1 VKTEKKP
8 KVFVAS
14 SIEGLGIA
22 YAVQQNLRYEAEVTV
37 WDQGVFKLSAT
48 ALESLGVVVSNSDF
62 GIFVFS
68 PDDIVTIRG
77 EENATVRDNVIFEL
91 GLFVGRLTKS
101 RCFVLVPEKT
111 ELRIPTDLMGL
122 IPATYE
128 VGRSDESDQAACGPA
143 CHQVRF
149 AIRKLSF
156 LHVDRQPSAGSAETN
171 KPEEK
176 TTMEKLSEEEEGKE
190 QQEENWTVAVG
201 EKRYDKAARLVRA
214 QLKEAKTE
222 PERERNKV
230 YLALIE
236 FEKDAKKGAEHF
248 EELLRSYPKNS
259 EVYSWFGYSYF
270 WAELY
275 DKALEIIERGI
286 AESDHSGD
294 LLGGKAQVLA
304 KLGKRNDAISTLE
317 KGIKEFP
324 QCERLYVELAAF
336 YAESK
341 DFKKATNRLVQGIQA
356 LPKSQLLL
364 RQYADLL
371 QANGNFAGA
380 VQVYQR
386 LVAVDDK
393 NPTSY
398 ALLGNAYLALELNS
412 MAYECYAKANE
423 LAGQSESWIISNI
436 ANVFNNV
443 GLYAQAIKRFE
454 EALKMDANS
463 QYSHERLARAMTNKE
478 TQARQL
484 ADILNAAAPVFSLVD
499 EKEPPP
505 RPPTALLEQLR
516 IPNST

>member
-1 VKTEKKP
+1 M
-8 KVFVAS
+8 FVAS
-14 SIEGLGIA
+14 SIEGLGVA

-48 ALESLGVVVSNSDF
+48 ALESLGVVVSSSDF

-77 EENATVRDNVIFEL
+77 EENAAVRDNVIFEL
-91 GLFVGRLTKS
+91 GVFVGRLTKS
-101 RCFVLVPEKT
+101 RCFLLVPEKT

-143 CHQVRF
+143 CHQVRL
-149 AIRKLSF
+149 AIRKLGF

-176 TTMEKLSEEEEGKE
+176 TSMEKLSKEEQGREE
-190 QQEENWTVAVG
+190 QEEYWTVALG
-201 EKRYDKAARLVRA
+201 EKRYDKAAQLVRA
-214 QLKEAKTE
+214 QLKRAKTE
-222 PERERNKV
+222 PEQERNKI
-230 YLALIE
+230 YLAVIE
-236 FEKDAKKGAEHF
+236 FGKDAKKGVEQF

-259 EVYSWFGYSYF
+259 EVYNWFGYSYF
-270 WAELY
+270 WTGLY

-286 AESDHSGD
+286 AESDHSGN
-294 LLGGKAQVLA
+294 LLGSKAQVLA
-304 KLGKRNDAISTLE
+304 KLGKRNDAISALE
-317 KGIKEFP
+317 NGIKEFP
-324 QCERLYVELAAF
+324 QCEQLYVDLAAF

-341 DFKKATNRLVQGIQA
+341 EFKKATNRLVQGIQA
-356 LPKSQLLL
+356 VPKSQLLL
-364 RQYADLL
+364 RQYAQLL
-371 QANGNFAGA
+371 QGNRNSAGA
-380 VQVYQR
+380 VQVYQQ
-386 LVAVDDK
+386 LVAEDDK
-393 NPTSY
+393 NSTNY
-398 ALLGNAYLALELNS
+398 TLLGNAYLELGLTS

-443 GLYAQAIKRFE
+443 GLYDQAIKRFE
-454 EALKMDANS
+454 EALKIDANS
-463 QYSHERLARAMTNKE
+463 QYSHERLARAMANKE

-484 ADILNAAAPVFSLVD
+484 ADILNAAPPVFSLVD

-505 RPPTALLEQLR
+505 RPPTALLERLI